1 MAILKFENGTITEK
15 EGKLF
20 VTENVEGELVE
31 RNLSEELSLC
41 SNVPGLN
48 LKVTKFKEP
57 VERKPTAKYICP
69 GCGKKVTS
77 KDDDLVIQCL
87 TCNQEFVQP
96 EVE

>member
-15 EGKLF
+15 EGQLF
-20 VTENVEGELVE
+20 VTENIEGELVE

-41 SNVPGLN
+41 LNVPGLN

-57 VERKPTAKYICP
+57 VERKPMAKYVCP

-77 KDDDLVIQCL
+77 KDDDLVIKCL

>member
-1 MAILKFENGTITEK
+1 MAILKFENGTISEK

-20 VTENVEGELVE
+20 VSENIEGELVE

-41 SNVPGLN
+41 LGVTGLN

-57 VERKPTAKYICP
+57 VERKPMAKYTCP

-77 KDDDLVIQCL
+77 KDDDLVIKCV
-87 TCNQEFVQP
+87 TCNKEFVQP